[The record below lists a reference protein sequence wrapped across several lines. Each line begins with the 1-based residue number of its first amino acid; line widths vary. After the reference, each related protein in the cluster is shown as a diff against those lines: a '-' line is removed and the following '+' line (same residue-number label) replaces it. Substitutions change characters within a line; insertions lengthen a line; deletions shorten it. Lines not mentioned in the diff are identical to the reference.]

1 LVTVNTM
8 SGSGDL
14 KWGTGSFSEGF
25 FSLVERVSFFVSP
38 KVDSAILCARN
49 TDAGRW
55 FCSQSKAANDP
66 AASVVNHQGG
76 KSELE
81 ERVDMSKA
89 VNDVLV
95 QVKSRLREV
104 ATQLRKRA
112 PFDSQSESL
121 RWLEQTAP
129 SQAAEERWAKAVNIK
144 RALQVPV
151 FEQSVTDAPASE
163 SMELLSPT
171 PILSLRVA
179 DSLQDTGRTVWE
191 TTSNALSAVVYEPG

>member
-1 LVTVNTM
+1 
-8 SGSGDL
+8 
-14 KWGTGSFSEGF
+14 
-25 FSLVERVSFFVSP
+25 
-38 KVDSAILCARN
+38 
-49 TDAGRW
+49 
-55 FCSQSKAANDP
+55 
-66 AASVVNHQGG
+66 VNHQGG

-95 QVKSRLREV
+95 QVTSRLREV

-112 PFDSQSESL
+112 TFDSQSESL

-163 SMELLSPT
+163 SMELLLPT
-171 PILSLRVA
+171 PILRLRVA